1 MFADEDLERK
11 KHRDPVAPAERS
23 EAALEKV
30 ATRKLKDGPLVHS
43 FRTLLEDLS
52 TIVRNTCETRVGNK
66 SGSTFEMTTLHNPA
80 QQRAFNLLQEIA
92 M

>member
-1 MFADEDLERK
+1 M
-11 KHRDPVAPAERS
+11 
-23 EAALEKV
+23 
-30 ATRKLKDGPLVHS
+30 HS

-66 SGSTFEMTTLHNPA
+66 SGSTFEMTTLHNHA